1 MSSPPQATT
10 LTLLFVRQPYLL
22 SLLLLQ
28 YFAHPPPSSDSAFGK
43 EHTRGSQSLM
53 ERIMRDKDVQ
63 EIYLAGLCTLYTP
76 PFS

>member
-22 SLLLLQ
+22 LY

-76 PFS
+76 PLS